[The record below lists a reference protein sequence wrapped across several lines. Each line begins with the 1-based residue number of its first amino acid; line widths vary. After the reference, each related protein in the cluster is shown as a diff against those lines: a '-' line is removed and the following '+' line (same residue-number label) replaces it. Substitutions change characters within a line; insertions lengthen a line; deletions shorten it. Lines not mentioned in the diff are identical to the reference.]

1 MADGK
6 MRINPAEARNK
17 AIRMRT
23 VATNLE
29 NLLNNVS
36 REFNKIND
44 VDEGIYQG
52 NKNPAALRAELD
64 SIKNLFHLT
73 YEQIL
78 KSADDIITTANT
90 MEAE

>member
-17 AIRMRT
+17 ATRMKI

-36 REFNKIND
+36 REFDKIDNI
-44 VDEGIYQG
+44 DEGIYQG

-64 SIKNLFHLT
+64 SVKNLFHLT

-78 KSADDIITTANT
+78 KSADDIVTTANT